1 MLEVLK
7 YPDPRLN
14 LKAVP
19 VTQFDS
25 ELKKQV
31 DQMLATMY
39 KEEGCGLAS
48 IQVNIQK
55 SIVVLDVTNDYSNT
69 QILINPQIVSESGSQ
84 TGEEGCLSFP
94 GLRIKVTRP
103 LELVVKAQDL
113 RGEEFTIHAKD
124 FLAKCIHHECE
135 HLSGEVFIKNL
146 SRLKLHLALKRLEK
160 YKLANA
166 E

>member
-7 YPDPRLN
+7 YPDPRLTI
-14 LKAVP
+14 KAVP
-19 VTQFDS
+19 VTNFDFD
-25 ELKKQV
+25 LKKNV

-48 IQVNIQK
+48 VQVNIRQ
-55 SIVVLDVTNDYSNT
+55 SIVVLDLPDITNI

-103 LELVVKAQDL
+103 LELIVKAQDL
-113 RGEEFTIHAKD
+113 NGEEFTIHAKD
-124 FLAKCIHHECE
+124 FLARCIHHECE
-135 HLSGEVFIKNL
+135 HLNGEVFIKDL
-146 SRLKLHLALKRLEK
+146 SRIKLHLALKRLEK
-160 YKLANA
+160 HKAANA

>member
-7 YPDPRLN
+7 YPDPRL
-14 LKAVP
+14 LIKAQK
-19 VTQFDS
+19 VTKFDAD
-25 ELKKQV
+25 LKKKV
-31 DQMLATMY
+31 DQMLVTMY

-48 IQVNIQK
+48 IQVNIQQ
-55 SIVVLDVTNDYSNT
+55 SIVVLDVSQDYSDT
-69 QILINPQIVSESGSQ
+69 KILINPEIIYQSGSQ

-103 LELVVKAQDL
+103 LELTVKAQDL
-113 RGEEFTIHAKD
+113 NGDEFTIDAKD

-135 HLSGEVFIKNL
+135 HLNGEVFIKDL
-146 SRLKLHLALKRLEK
+146 SRLKLHMALKRLEK
-160 YKLANA
+160 YQKTHV